1 MACLGTPVVSIVHH
15 PCPLHLQQILLP
27 CRSNT
32 VIQDTVKEDTF
43 EAGTGYIKHIHIIYI
58 YIHVYIYIYIS
69 FIYIVIKMYV

>member
-43 EAGTGYIKHIHIIYI
+43 EAGTGYIKHIQHIHIIYI
-58 YIHVYIYIYIS
+58 YR
-69 FIYIVIKMYV
+69 VIKCMVKSPEKSTFQR